1 MRVLTRKNRKRPAR
15 SRGARSRGA
24 RPRDA
29 RSRGARSRRGGAVQA
44 AAKAAMAAL
53 VPTAAP
59 VATAAPAQLVSLKA
73 VSSTMAPPVLQ
84 PTTTITAA
92 SFFKDFHIDEMIKKE
107 DSMSYSSV
115 GFGYLVKNKLPLA
128 FKFFL
133 EYEPAPQIP
142 EYAEARE
149 QCEKMKYEERVYQAL
164 TKAQVNNTVRFVA
177 KTSFPYATAE
187 TYMKPV
193 IFNELEKVIP
203 ADLVRYA
210 KTVHV
215 TIMERRKHTKN
226 LERTL
231 LETKSDN
238 ERLKALVYQI
248 VFTLAVLTQYGIQHN
263 DLHNG
268 NILVDL
274 KPVERYITY
283 QVGGGGSATY
293 KVDVGKYGKVLL
305 FDWDF
310 GYSKQIGPNAALDKY
325 YCSHSGI
332 CNTINPRFDLYTI
345 LSYISSDDPAFS
357 AFKKAV
363 RGFAR
368 IYEDFT
374 GRLCDINPKT
384 PVHAVQTMQ
393 RGKNYTI
400 KTLGNTDWFA
410 CGYNPAKDGSSN
422 ARVHDTFVGSAT
434 AACKGTGTVYR
445 KKNITCRPFPAGE
458 PATVMTPLQALR
470 HPYFTSLRKV

>member
-1 MRVLTRKNRKRPAR
+1 
-15 SRGARSRGA
+15 
-24 RPRDA
+24 
-29 RSRGARSRRGGAVQA
+29 
-44 AAKAAMAAL
+44 
-53 VPTAAP
+53 
-59 VATAAPAQLVSLKA
+59 
-73 VSSTMAPPVLQ
+73 
-84 PTTTITAA
+84 
-92 SFFKDFHIDEMIKKE
+92 
-107 DSMSYSSV
+107 MSYSSV
-115 GFGYLVKNKLPLA
+115 GFGYVVKTKLPVA

-133 EYEPAPQIP
+133 EYAPAPDIP
-142 EYAEARE
+142 AYAEARE

-177 KTSFPYATAE
+177 KASFPYATAE
-187 TYMKPV
+187 TSMKPL
-193 IFNELEKVIP
+193 IFNNLQKVIP
-203 ADLVRYA
+203 ADLLRYA
-210 KTVHV
+210 ETVHV

-231 LETKSDN
+231 LETKSDH

-274 KPVERYITY
+274 KPVERYIMY
-283 QVGGGGSATY
+283 QVGGGGGAATH

-310 GYSKQIGPNAALDKY
+310 GYSKQTGPNAALDKY

-345 LSYISSDDPAFS
+345 LSYISSDDPAFLT
-357 AFKKAV
+357 FKNAV
-363 RGFAR
+363 RGFAH

-374 GRLCDINPKT
+374 GRICDINPKT
-384 PVHAVQTMQ
+384 PVHAVQTMK

-410 CGYNPAKDGSSN
+410 CGYNPAKVGSSK
-422 ARVHDTFVGSAT
+422 ARIHDTFVGSAT

-458 PATVMTPLQALR
+458 PATVMTPMKALE
-470 HPYFTSLRKV
+470 HPYFNSLRKVV